1 MSPRASPS
9 SSHSPV
15 SSVDDPVEY
24 SEPNS
29 SFSSS
34 DMFGTPNARK
44 SGSGVTEHTQTRQT
58 SELNKTSW
66 AKEIEG
72 KVSVLDKP
80 LDQFL
85 DDAFKDAPL
94 TGNKTDKYPD
104 LMKGLE
110 VIVKAFPSTSRPAF
124 GDGSHCRVPFPFEA
138 WGREQH
144 YTMPDIVMSLPGK
157 CSAQWA
163 STWQGISTV
172 FEVKRDGKE
181 DPVDEDKAC
190 IKTGALQTRA
200 LVQVAKSARNLLHTH
215 RLLYAYVVGI
225 YNYKARIYR
234 FDHAAGVVSKE
245 IDLKANPFPL
255 FDFLWRFCHYQHP
268 NAVAHL
274 PSESEATPRPET
286 RSVTKA
292 RAGTGCFLGMDPT
305 VTVASEEDCDQ
316 LDELLQKSSPPQK
329 PLTKEERASC
339 RWATIGTEYDTDGS
353 TKTTKQFILYR
364 LRFLNPRLFSRATT
378 VWDAFEV
385 PVGEPESKWEPRAIK
400 GAWRQLARDREDV
413 LYHRLRDNLQQL
425 ADLEKLVDKYKNF
438 GLPSEDSATDVDDS
452 HSDAPPPSTVTDIE
466 SEHELNDEGMPI
478 LADELAACGPDLFLL
493 YGLPDVESGDDLGAR
508 EARKLFDR
516 EHDSSTLSSQST
528 GSASSS
534 SSEADVDALAQ
545 GYAGRPPV
553 YGVYHRT
560 ICAWLRD
567 NGVRVQEAMFNER
580 SHMRLVIKTVGRPL
594 SSFKSTKEMVTAIR
608 DAIIGHMLAFEA
620 GMIHRDLSEGNVM
633 IHDGGMFTGFLLD
646 LDYAFSWM
654 EALKLAG
661 EEDSDSAE
669 AWVALVKKYN
679 KRVAGIIRPAPE
691 GVEIPVLVDAH
702 ERPPRSGAGSRAS
715 WTQRMKLK
723 ERTGT
728 LIFMAIQ
735 VLTSYVAHDVC
746 HDLESAIWLL
756 LCTVLR
762 HTLQVMRDLEG
773 VEVDFPRY
781 RCYRELFGAA
791 TEADS
796 ANSKEHFIIH
806 TLAWEVKGNRPLTD
820 LIRDLKKLVRRQNR
834 NPEDEDDPLPV
845 PLTYKSV
852 LTAFNQALASPGW
865 PKNDAALPFT
875 LPRDGSGS
883 GSESKDKKRPRVD
896 EGAHP
901 QAGGA
906 EGAEGDGLPRRA
918 AKRHQL
924 GPSPLRNEVEAS
936 PFE

>member
-1 MSPRASPS
+1 MGEGDRREGQRIRQATR
-9 SSHSPV
+9 PV
-15 SSVDDPVEY
+15 SRRLVPVPGA
-24 SEPNS
+24 S
-29 SFSSS
+29 
-34 DMFGTPNARK
+34 RK
-44 SGSGVTEHTQTRQT
+44 SHE
-58 SELNKTSW
+58 KTI
-66 AKEIEG
+66 K
-72 KVSVLDKP
+72 
-80 LDQFL
+80 
-85 DDAFKDAPL
+85 DAFKDAPL

-110 VIVKAFPSTSRPAF
+110 VIVKAFPSNSRPAF

-466 SEHELNDEGMPI
+466 SEHELNEEGMHI
-478 LADELAACGPDLFLL
+478 FAEELAACGPDLIPL
-493 YGLPDVESGDDLGAR
+493 YGLPDVETGDDLGAR
-508 EARKLFDR
+508 EAHKLFDSKR
-516 EHDSSTLSSQST
+516 NNGAVGAQSAAVP
-528 GSASSS
+528 SP
-534 SSEADVDALAQ
+534 SEADLNSLAL
-545 GYAGRPPV
+545 GEAGRPPV
-553 YGVYHRT
+553 YAVSHRT
-560 ICAWLRD
+560 ICTW
-567 NGVRVQEAMFNER
+567 VRGNLGPQEAKYNER
-580 SHMRLVIKTVGRPL
+580 SHMRLVMRTVGRPL
-594 SSFKSTKEMVTAIR
+594 SSFKSTKELVTAIR
-608 DAIIGHMLAFEA
+608 DAIIGHRLAFKA
-620 GMIHRDLSEGNVM
+620 GMIHRDLSDGNVM
-633 IHDGGMFTGFLLD
+633 IKDGGPFDGFLLD
-646 LDYAFSWM
+646 LDYAFNWM

-661 EEDSDSAE
+661 GEISEE
-669 AWVALVKKYN
+669 AWAALVDQFN
-679 KRVAGIIRPAPE
+679 EQVADFERPACE
-691 GVEIPVLVDAH
+691 GEEISLLVNAR
-702 ERPPRSGAGSRAS
+702 EMQSGTSSGAGSR
-715 WTQRMKLK
+715 
-723 ERTGT
+723 GT
-728 LIFMAIQ
+728 LFFMSIQ
-735 VLTSYVAHDVC
+735 VLTKYFAHDISQ
-746 HDLESAIWLL
+746 DLESAVWLL
-756 LCTVLR
+756 VCMVLR
-762 HTLQVMRDLEG
+762 HTLQVNRKG
-773 VEVDFPRY
+773 VDQPRY
-781 RCYRELFGAA
+781 RWYRELFGA
-791 TEADS
+791 TTDTDS
-796 ANSKEHFIIH
+796 AKSKEHFMIN
-806 TLAWEVKGNRPLTD
+806 TLAWAVKGNRPLTD
-820 LIRDLKKLVRRQNR
+820 LVRNLKKLVRRQNR
-834 NPEDEDDPLPV
+834 NPEDDDDLPPV
-845 PLTYKSV
+845 PLTYESV

-883 GSESKDKKRPRVD
+883 GSESKDKKRPRVE
-896 EGAHP
+896 EGAGP
-901 QAGGA
+901 QA
-906 EGAEGDGLPRRA
+906 EGAEGDGLPGRA
-918 AKRHQL
+918 AKRPQL
-924 GPSPLRNEVEAS
+924 GPSPLRNEFEAS